1 MFRSSTLVL
10 VGMVLAMLT
19 SVASAQK
26 KYDNLLS
33 RVPDGTNT
41 LVMIDVEKLHN
52 SPLGIKEGWKEKH
65 ESRFSAGIAGVPP
78 QSSIFVK
85 AAKLEFSSMAT
96 EWEVSLM
103 DLNYEPSIP
112 KIAAR
117 YQGTTDRISDREVAV
132 LPGDMYAVKFG
143 PRIAAVGA
151 PAKRQDVANWIN
163 RVYSKSLR
171 GLSPYLDGQKVFAE
185 RNAQIIMA
193 MDLAH
198 VASVDEVK
206 HKLQNSP
213 LLKGK
218 EVDID
223 ALSEALASIRGI
235 SLGIGVTEVRTG
247 AIKID
252 FDKDIT
258 VIGDLAKPILLKIL
272 SDRGA
277 FIYEFTDWK
286 VQVRGKT
293 IQMSGPLYESGLR
306 RILSLLD
313 VPPSLQEPAPP
324 ADDNDPVAKEKLMGL
339 ASQSYFKSVSSLI
352 DDLNHDKQ
360 NRQTMGQMS
369 VWFNKYARQIDRLPM
384 VDVDPDMLN
393 YGKFVSESLRKG
405 ESAVTKAAAQSRTRQ
420 QEVPEQYD
428 VETWS
433 RPVGVTWYGG
443 AYSWDSWRATP
454 NRNRKG
460 QIQAQVRTQERIRGN
475 MDANIVLQHV
485 AEASAD
491 IRRYMTARYHIEF

>member
-1 MFRSSTLVL
+1 MKNTKIQFFTLLAFCLSLLSVTAANAQFDEAAKWVPENANCLVMVQAENILNSAIGRRENWATDRSAAFRSGASFFPPTTKRILMGSQIDFEFMDSVFHVGVFEKKGSEINLVEVSKRVNGNIATIGGKQALELPNNSYLIKVDNTTLVTMTPSNRQMTTRWLAKKSSGRMSVSPYLAEAVKFADENAQVIVAFDLEGVLDPAEIEKRLVEGGSVLEVSAASVAKTLSTLRGV
-10 VGMVLAMLT
+10 
-19 SVASAQK
+19 
-26 KYDNLLS
+26 
-33 RVPDGTNT
+33 T
-41 LVMIDVEKLHN
+41 L
-52 SPLGIKEGWKEKH
+52 
-65 ESRFSAGIAGVPP
+65 GVT
-78 QSSIFVK
+78 V
-85 AAKLEFSSMAT
+85 
-96 EWEVSLM
+96 
-103 DLNYEPSIP
+103 N
-112 KIAAR
+112 
-117 YQGTTDRISDREVAV
+117 DRIS
-132 LPGDMYAVKFG
+132 
-143 PRIAAVGA
+143 
-151 PAKRQDVANWIN
+151 
-163 RVYSKSLR
+163 
-171 GLSPYLDGQKVFAE
+171 
-185 RNAQIIMA
+185 
-193 MDLAH
+193 
-198 VASVDEVK
+198 
-206 HKLQNSP
+206 
-213 LLKGK
+213 
-218 EVDID
+218 
-223 ALSEALASIRGI
+223 
-235 SLGIGVTEVRTG
+235 G